1 MAWWVVLGHIANSLG
16 IFFNS
21 SANPFIRALTMTSVP
36 VDVFIALSGFAIA
49 NLLSKEQ
56 KNYWLYVAG
65 RACRLYPIYFAALL
79 ISIAIH
85 YYNIAEPNNYLFKL
99 PQSDRLDSINQNYGI
114 HLFLHFLLIHGLVPD
129 QVLPHAGDAIIA
141 PAWSLS
147 LEWQFYLVAP
157 FLFFIMGQKHRRLF
171 TISVFS
177 IITLGAALNFSG
189 ITFSYGAFLAI
200 KFHYFIIGIA
210 AYRLFKNR
218 LEINLATI
226 LGLCFLTGIALSP
239 NRKAE
244 IASFIVCSGLFVAI
258 MPEKFFKFEYANLA
272 QKFLAPIRKI
282 LEKNLLLY
290 FGKMSYSTYLFHGF
304 ALLISKNLTTSISD
318 HTIFTLA
325 FVSGTISLT
334 ALFSLVAYK
343 TIEEPSIHYGR
354 KLRGRKQASEL
365 S

>member
-1 MAWWVVLGHIANSLG
+1 MRALMAWWVVLGHIANSLG

-157 FLFFIMGQKHRRLF
+157 FLFL
-171 TISVFS
+171 
-177 IITLGAALNFSG
+177 
-189 ITFSYGAFLAI
+189 
-200 KFHYFIIGIA
+200 
-210 AYRLFKNR
+210 
-218 LEINLATI
+218 
-226 LGLCFLTGIALSP
+226 
-239 NRKAE
+239 
-244 IASFIVCSGLFVAI
+244 
-258 MPEKFFKFEYANLA
+258 
-272 QKFLAPIRKI
+272 
-282 LEKNLLLY
+282 
-290 FGKMSYSTYLFHGF
+290 
-304 ALLISKNLTTSISD
+304 
-318 HTIFTLA
+318 
-325 FVSGTISLT
+325 
-334 ALFSLVAYK
+334 
-343 TIEEPSIHYGR
+343 
-354 KLRGRKQASEL
+354 
-365 S
+365 